1 MPSEPRTGQQLYH
14 GDALAPVTATKVVAT
29 AILAIYALQIGLYS
43 AGVLELV
50 AALVSDVAVLV
61 GLFLYVRT
69 RGLRLS
75 HLGLRRPAGVFVLAG
90 ALVGVSAWYLNLA
103 LVVLIDPPGETTAL
117 QTVVEQTPLV
127 STLLAIALLP
137 AIVEEIVFRGVF
149 VRALATR
156 FVPAAAIVLAS
167 LVFAIYHLLPPQMV
181 STFGLGLALAYL
193 TLRADSALPAMVA
206 HLLNNTIAILIAR
219 DTLPGVGTWMA
230 ANTPAMLA
238 ITVTLLGGGLALAA
252 RGPLRQPRG
261 P

>member
-1 MPSEPRTGQQLYH
+1 MVSEPGPPWMVSP
-14 GDALAPVTATKVVAT
+14 AAPA
-29 AILAIYALQIGLYS
+29 S
-43 AGVLELV
+43 M
-50 AALVSDVAVLV
+50 
-61 GLFLYVRT
+61 
-69 RGLRLS
+69 
-75 HLGLRRPAGVFVLAG
+75 
-90 ALVGVSAWYLNLA
+90 
-103 LVVLIDPPGETTAL
+103 
-117 QTVVEQTPLV
+117 V
-127 STLLAIALLP
+127 STFFSLFVDSDGAGSLSLL
-137 AIVEEIVFRGVF
+137 
-149 VRALATR
+149 
-156 FVPAAAIVLAS
+156 S
-167 LVFAIYHLLPPQMV
+167 PQMV

>member
-1 MPSEPRTGQQLYH
+1 MYH
-14 GDALAPVTATKVVAT
+14 VDALPPVAATKVVAT

-50 AALVSDVAVLV
+50 TALVADAIVLA
-61 GLFLYVRT
+61 GLLGYARR

-75 HLGLRRPAGVFVLAG
+75 HLGVRRPAGVFVVAG

-103 LVVLIDPPGETTAL
+103 LVVLIDPPGETKAL
-117 QTVVEQTPLV
+117 QTVIEQTPLV
-127 STLLAIALLP
+127 STLIAIALLP

-167 LVFAIYHLLPPQMV
+167 LVFSVYHLLPAQMV
-181 STFGLGLALAYL
+181 STFGLGLALGYL
-193 TLRADSALPAMVA
+193 TLRADSAIPAMLA
-206 HLLNNTIAILIAR
+206 HLLNNTVAIVIAR
-219 DTLPGVGTWMA
+219 DTLPGVSSWMA
-230 ANTPAMLA
+230 DHTAWMLA
-238 ITVTLLGGGLALAA
+238 LTVTLLACGLALAA
-252 RGPLRQPRG
+252 RGRNPRARG